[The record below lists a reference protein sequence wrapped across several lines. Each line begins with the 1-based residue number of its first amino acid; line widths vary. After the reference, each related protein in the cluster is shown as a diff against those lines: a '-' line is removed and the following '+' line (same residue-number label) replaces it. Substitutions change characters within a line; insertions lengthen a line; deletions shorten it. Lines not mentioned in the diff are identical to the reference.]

1 MMFCIFY
8 RQILYGNVNRINFFQ
23 VLQLPEVL
31 CIHLKRFRHEL
42 MFSSK
47 ISSAVSFPLKGL
59 DMRPHLHKD
68 CVSQVTNY
76 ELFSVI
82 CHHGTAGGGHYTC
95 YALNNGQWYEFDDQF
110 VTEVSPDTVQACQ
123 AYVLFYRKVVSGM
136 EPIKSK
142 AAELSEI
149 CEDASEDLVYIS
161 KQWICRFYTCA
172 EPGPIDNSDFLCHH
186 GSFHPDR
193 VPVINQLT
201 IVLPQLV
208 YDYLYQ
214 TFGGCPPITTLHV
227 CPACQALQKRIAFE
241 METLRQKL
249 ENQEMPLTH
258 LLSTA
263 WYTQWH
269 NFIKK
274 RTMDPPGPIDNSKLV
289 PGQMQGSD
297 YTEIS
302 EDVWNFFHSIYG
314 GGPEIRIRQKVLQK
328 TPSDSHMAT
337 VDSEETADQPK
348 SAVKKPEKSD
358 AVDKTI
364 YSHGE
369 PMDVVET
376 VQKNGMVETT
386 SQEEPMEVCNGVA
399 DDYTE
404 KNVMTNGNI
413 SDVSH
418 TSATSTGCSTG
429 DEVVKEDFGELERV
443 YRNRRRRKEV
453 AN

>member
-1 MMFCIFY
+1 M
-8 RQILYGNVNRINFFQ
+8 
-23 VLQLPEVL
+23 QLPEVL

-59 DMRPHLHKD
+59 DMRPYLHKD

-95 YALNNGQWYEFDDQF
+95 YALNSGQWYEFDDQF
-110 VTEVSPDTVQACQ
+110 VTEVSSDTVQACQ

-136 EPIKSK
+136 DPIKRK
-142 AAELSEI
+142 AAELSDI
-149 CEDASEDLVYIS
+149 CEDSKEDFVYIS

-193 VPVINQLT
+193 VPVLDQLT

-208 YDYLYQ
+208 YDYLHQ

-227 CPACQALQKRIAFE
+227 CPACQALQKRIIYE
-241 METLRQKL
+241 TETLRQKL
-249 ENQEMPLTH
+249 ENQEMPSTH
-258 LLSTA
+258 LLSTT
-263 WYTQWH
+263 WYAQWH

-274 RTMDPPGPIDNSKLV
+274 RTMDPPGLIDNSKLI

-297 YTEIS
+297 YTEVS
-302 EDVWNFFHSIYG
+302 EDVWNFFHGIYG
-314 GGPEIRIRQKVLQK
+314 GGPEIRIRQKALQK
-328 TPSDSHMAT
+328 TSSDSNESG
-337 VDSEETADQPK
+337 VDTKESIDF
-348 SAVKKPEKSD
+348 VKPALKRPEK
-358 AVDKTI
+358 AETVDKTM
-364 YSHGE
+364 YSQGE
-369 PMDVVET
+369 PMEVVET
-376 VQKNGMVETT
+376 AERNVRMEVD
-386 SQEEPMEVCNGVA
+386 SQEEPMDMCNGVA
-399 DDYTE
+399 DDSSE
-404 KNVMTNGNI
+404 KNIMTNGNG
-413 SDVSH
+413 SHLDVPH
-418 TSATSTGCSTG
+418 TSVTSTGSTG
-429 DEVVKEDFGELERV
+429 NEVVKEDFAELERV